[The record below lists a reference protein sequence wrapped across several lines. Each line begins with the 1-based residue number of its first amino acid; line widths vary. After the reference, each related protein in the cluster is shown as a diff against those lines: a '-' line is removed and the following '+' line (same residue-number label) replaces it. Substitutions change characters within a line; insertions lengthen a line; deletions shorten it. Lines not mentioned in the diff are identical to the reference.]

1 MKRVR
6 DNKKEM
12 MESGIGLSGH
22 ELDVFNFMSK
32 RAEAFEKNELDPDAL
47 KKIVE
52 DLKSNRSTTKKR

>member
-1 MKRVR
+1 
-6 DNKKEM
+6 